1 MRNTD
6 QEEHPLLVT
15 LPGELL
21 EAALSHKLPTGLD
34 QIVISNLEVCTNLNS
49 RQQLGNNII
58 SGNFLYMPAIPN
70 IYTSSMLK
78 VNVNE
83 HGQHNDVVMF

>member
-15 LPGELL
+15 LPGQLL

-34 QIVISNLEVCTNLNS
+34 QVVISNLEVRTNLNS

-58 SGNFLYMPAIPN
+58 FYIYMSAIPN
-70 IYTSSMLK
+70 IYTSIMLK